1 MMYDMKAKGNLT
13 HAIIWL
19 SAIIVVLFIIAPPLA
34 YFCSSY
40 QHMLGNIE
48 TEGKI
53 SAMIIMRYIR
63 VDPYKW
69 EFMDERLQDV
79 LSNYPRVG
87 YIERWRTLN
96 TKNEVITESVNKVE
110 EPFITR
116 SFDLTNAGVMV
127 GRLEISRSVR
137 PLLIKAF
144 IIGLFT
150 LPFGVGAFLALY
162 SLPIRRIYRVEEAL
176 MKSKQL
182 LEKTFA
188 NLHDAIFI
196 VDYQTGKIVD
206 CNTAATKI
214 FGYKR
219 EEILGQTTDLLHV
232 REKGNEEF
240 GERLKFSWDKG
251 FLDLPEINMKRKDGT
266 TFAAEHS
273 MLPMEE
279 NGKMIG
285 WVVVARDITDRKK
298 IEEEFFR
305 TEKLESLGLLAGGI
319 AHDFNNLMTG
329 VLGNISAIKSLINGQ
344 DKAYHILEDTERA
357 AWRTKDLTLQLLTFS
372 RGGAPIK
379 TAASIVDLAKE
390 SAHLAL
396 SGSNVRCEFSI
407 PDDILPVEI
416 DEGQIEQVMDNL
428 IINADQSMPEG
439 GIIEI
444 RFENIINAG
453 DSVLPLRRGEYVK
466 ISIKDNGMGIAK
478 EHLPRIFDPYFT
490 TKQKGSGLG
499 LATAYSVIK
508 RHGGHISVESEVGVG
523 TTFHIYLPATREKS
537 APRTTQEKIL
547 LHGKGNILVMDDKE
561 VVRDAAKRMMSI
573 IGYNVTFAKNG
584 DEAIE
589 IYREALQAGKPFDA
603 VILDLTVPGGM
614 GGKEAVRELL
624 AIDPNARVIV
634 SSGYSN
640 DPVMSEYEKYGF
652 MGLLEKPYRMQ
663 ELRETL
669 SRVIEVQS

>member
-1 MMYDMKAKGNLT
+1 MKPKGNLCRIVT
-13 HAIIWL
+13 WL
-19 SAIIVVLFIIAPPLA
+19 SALIIILLIIIPPLV
-34 YFCSSY
+34 FFFISY
-40 QHMLGNIE
+40 EHMTGSIE
-48 TEGKI
+48 TEGRLSAITIMKMI
-53 SAMIIMRYIR
+53 SM
-63 VDPYKW
+63 DPYAW
-69 EFMDERLQDV
+69 EFEKGRLQNV
-79 LSNYPRVG
+79 LSSYPRKG
-87 YIERWRTLN
+87 YVEKWRTLN
-96 TKNEVITESVNKVE
+96 AKNEVIAESENEVE
-110 EPFITR
+110 KPFIMR
-116 SFDLTNAGVMV
+116 SFDLFDAGVIV
-127 GRLEISRSVR
+127 GRLEISRSTR
-137 PLLIKAF
+137 PLLVKAF
-144 IIGLFT
+144 MIGLYM

-162 SLPIRRIYRVEEAL
+162 FLPIRTIYRAEEAV

-182 LEKTFA
+182 IEKTFA
-188 NLHDAIFI
+188 SLHDAILI
-196 VDYQTGKIVD
+196 VDYQTGKIID
-206 CNTAATKI
+206 CNAAATEI

-219 EEILGQTTDLLHV
+219 EEILGQATDIFHISERADRELGEHLKFAW
-232 REKGNEEF
+232 EKGFGDLTEF
-240 GERLKFSWDKG
+240 D
-251 FLDLPEINMKRKDGT
+251 MKRKDGT
-266 TFAAEHS
+266 TFNVEHS

-285 WVVVARDITDRKK
+285 WVVVVRDITDRKK

-329 VLGNISAIKSLINGQ
+329 VLGNISTIKSLINEQ

-453 DSVLPLRRGEYVK
+453 DSVLPLKRGEYVK

-508 RHGGHISVESEVGVG
+508 RHGGHISVESDVGTG

-537 APRTTQEKIL
+537 ALCTTQEKIP

-561 VVRDAAKRMMSI
+561 VVREGAKRMLGGM
-573 IGYNVTFAKNG
+573 GYDVVFASDG
-584 DEAIE
+584 TEAIAM
-589 IYREALQAGKPFDA
+589 YKEALQSGKHFDA

-614 GGKEAVRELL
+614 GGKEAVKKLL
-624 AIDPNARVIV
+624 EMDPNAKAIV

-640 DPVMSEYEKYGF
+640 DPVMSEFKKYGF

-669 SRVIEVQS
+669 SRVMEVQS